1 VELILALGLLDPTS
15 IERKVMALQGNGA
28 PITNSSTSS
37 SNQTNSD
44 SYKGW
49 TKEQLESLAAMRIHR
64 QEVPDMYTGVTDEK
78 EAVDIFRGYQA
89 SIESGFGG
97 NSGGKT
103 TTIDE
108 LKTMRVE
115 FEPMDEAHIKQWVDK
130 HPLGTLHMLN
140 TTTTDIWEKKLIL
153 QELFSGGVTDMPKNL
168 VEDWADNDPF
178 FKDKNTLKTNQI
190 LEELEKRASAFKTR
204 DYRGQMYV
212 YPEYYLKQVNYVPTS
227 TSTSTITGGAITK
240 PSVPGRTRILQYPS
254 FLGPDNVP
262 NFASCSD
269 GHLFTSWLT
278 ANADLF
284 PDREYGK
291 AALPT
296 RRAAL
301 HRTYKGSF
309 KKETQDA
316 VQNVWCTDPHTFSEE
331 EQTANWPAKDI
342 AKRMDDVYVD
352 FTPRLFIS
360 LDSSELAHWTQNLPP
375 TVSAR
380 MHDKEGH
387 FLESH
392 ARGVLHRVFVGE
404 FEELRAEGPANS
416 PANIQLLANWRN
428 ADTTKYGSVKEAVD
442 GYIYVFGQN
451 DLPWLAAS
459 PLHWPSREHRF
470 PTGEKRKRGEDS
482 DDDDVGKPK
491 KPKTT
496 PGGGGGKGPGS
507 T

>member
-1 VELILALGLLDPTS
+1 
-15 IERKVMALQGNGA
+15 MALQGNGA

-212 YPEYYLKQVNYVPTS
+212 YLEYYLKQVNYVPTS

-404 FEELRAEGPANS
+404 FEEQRAEGPANS

-496 PGGGGGKGPGS
+496 LGGGGGKGPGS